1 MTVGSFVGV
10 DVAGERVSVGS
21 IVGVDVAPSLAG
33 EEVSNRPY
41 TPRKR
46 RKTKLADND
55 DSGFHDDNYNNIS
68 ERYQIQTLIFLTGN

>member
-46 RKTKLADND
+46 RNSPMTT
-55 DSGFHDDNYNNIS
+55 
-68 ERYQIQTLIFLTGN
+68 TLIMTILAFTTIIITISRKDTRYKRSFS